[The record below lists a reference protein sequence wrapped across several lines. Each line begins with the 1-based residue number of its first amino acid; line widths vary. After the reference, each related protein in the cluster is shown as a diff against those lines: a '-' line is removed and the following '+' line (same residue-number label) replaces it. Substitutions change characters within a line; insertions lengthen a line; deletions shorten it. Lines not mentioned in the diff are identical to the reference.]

1 MPALTKAAGFY
12 LSLAAS
18 YNQTFDEYDMP
29 VHSHEYYE
37 FMFVNSGKCDV
48 FVEEKSGAMETLTLG
63 KSDFVL
69 IDANVK
75 HRLFVTPHSPCNIMN
90 IEINAQKIDPSSE
103 YIYDFGRILQAYKN
117 LKRIFTRFRYG
128 KFRDTNR
135 IKDTLERIQSVYD
148 ASMADPARTAE
159 KALLQILLGELFL
172 ETDQCAEQ
180 VNSSGNIYVQK
191 TYEYI
196 KNHYQ
201 DEITLQSL
209 ANYLNIHPTYIQR
222 LIRGVSEDSVHS
234 LINKFRIQKAIELLR
249 SSSLP
254 LIDVAIE
261 VGFNNRQSFFNAFKK
276 YTGVSPNEYRREHI
290 DNEKWLKNESYT
302 TSVFED
308 EG

>member
-1 MPALTKAAGFY
+1 
-12 LSLAAS
+12 
-18 YNQTFDEYDMP
+18 MP

-69 IDANVK
+69 
-75 HRLFVTPHSPCNIMN
+75 
-90 IEINAQKIDPSSE
+90 
-103 YIYDFGRILQAYKN
+103 
-117 LKRIFTRFRYG
+117 
-128 KFRDTNR
+128 
-135 IKDTLERIQSVYD
+135 
-148 ASMADPARTAE
+148 
-159 KALLQILLGELFL
+159 
-172 ETDQCAEQ
+172 
-180 VNSSGNIYVQK
+180 
-191 TYEYI
+191 
-196 KNHYQ
+196 
-201 DEITLQSL
+201 
-209 ANYLNIHPTYIQR
+209 
-222 LIRGVSEDSVHS
+222 S